1 MLHLVLQYQQTNQN
15 GEIIF
20 GGESQITITGIS
32 QGVKINSQTRVAIIE
47 QKSKNLSW
55 KTVWNYNE
63 VSGRERA
70 GSKGDPGTGLVSV
83 F

>member
-63 VSGRERA
+63 VSGREQA